1 MAEMNTPE
9 SRPDH
14 RDHPVMMSNWLRG
27 SESTKLLVRWGAVI
41 FCALFWLGLLTLVAY
56 AL

>member
-1 MAEMNTPE
+1 MNTPE